1 MKILN
6 DSPILPQEY
15 TQSVQKAKKSFAEV
29 LKDKQMN
36 DIEVKET
43 LDKVQNDMVE
53 LKSLLSQIA
62 LIRSKKDVS

>member
-43 LDKVQNDMVE
+43 LNKVQNDMVE